1 MQPKRELGDFVQ
13 SIGRTSRDDDFARW
27 LATEY
32 KPIAGGWMY

>member
-1 MQPKRELGDFVQ
+1 MQSKRELGDSVQ
-13 SIGRTSRDDDFARW
+13 SIGWMSRDDEFARW

>member
-1 MQPKRELGDFVQ
+1 MHPKQELGESLQ
-13 SIGRTSRDDDFARW
+13 TIGRRSSDDDFARW